1 MSRDMSALIGVVGD
15 FNPKNPTHRFTNEA
29 LDHLRLPFQV
39 VPTDALEAGGLR
51 VSGLGGAG
59 EVRIV
64 EIPDHPFFLATL
76 FLPQSRS
83 TPSRPHPLLAGFA
96 AAATAHREARVAS

>member
-1 MSRDMSALIGVVGD
+1 
-15 FNPKNPTHRFTNEA
+15 
-29 LDHLRLPFQV
+29 
-39 VPTDALEAGGLR
+39 

-83 TPSRPHPLLAGFA
+83 TASTPHRLLVGYA
-96 AAATAHREARVAS
+96 AAVAARRKARVAS